1 MMIILQMESETL
13 VTHLL
18 IAMGDLLALV
28 MGRSIEKNT
37 LLDIDRGER
46 SNGKREGRLLV
57 PDATTTMLD
66 PGERLLESD
75 EILEEESSGFK

>member
-1 MMIILQMESETL
+1 MMIIIQMESETL

-18 IAMGDLLALV
+18 VAMGDLLALV
-28 MGRSIEKNT
+28 MGRSLEKNT
-37 LLDIDRGER
+37 SLDIDRGER
-46 SNGKREGRLLV
+46 SNGKHEGRLLV
-57 PDATTTMLD
+57 PDVTTPMLD

>member
-1 MMIILQMESETL
+1 MMIIVQMESETL

-18 IAMGDLLALV
+18 VAMGDLLALV
-28 MGRSIEKNT
+28 MGRSVEKNT
-37 LLDIDRGER
+37 SLDIDRGDR
-46 SNGKREGRLLV
+46 SNGKCEGRLLV
-57 PDATTTMLD
+57 PHATTTMLD